1 MQRTNVG
8 TPRGESSGW
17 VGGGGG
23 GMNWE
28 IGIDMYT
35 PIRIKQI
42 TNKNP
47 LHKKINKI
55 QKKKNSSSFQKAKLE
70 FAGNYL
76 HSVYIAFTNLYA
88 EFTLGI
94 ISNLEMI

>member
-1 MQRTNVG
+1 
-8 TPRGESSGW
+8 
-17 VGGGGG
+17 
-23 GMNWE
+23 MNWE
-28 IGIDMYT
+28 IGIDICT
-35 PIRIKQI
+35 LICIKLLSK
-42 TNKNP
+42 KNL